1 MQYHAARKNGFTLVE
16 LLIVVVVITIL
27 AVISIVAY
35 SGMQTRARDTIRASD
50 MAQIEKSLR
59 LYETEHNGSP
69 KTSTYSEANSSG
81 WDVSSVNGFMTFL
94 NGQLGGPAPVDPLN
108 TLSGDPGGAVSTG
121 YGYFYYCYQTA
132 SPYVRLGYFTE
143 ANGRQ
148 KVLRT
153 VPVVSCL

>member
-1 MQYHAARKNGFTLVE
+1 MQYRTARKNGFTLVE
-16 LLIVVVVITIL
+16 LLIVVVVIAIL
-27 AVISIVAY
+27 AAISIVAY
-35 SGMQTRARDTIRASD
+35 SGMQMRARDTIRASD

-59 LYETEHNGSP
+59 LYETEHNGSL

-94 NGQLGGPAPVDPLN
+94 KGQPGGPAPIDPLN
-108 TLSGDPGGAVSTG
+108 TLSGDPGGVVSTG
-121 YGYFYYCYQTA
+121 HGYFYYCYQTA